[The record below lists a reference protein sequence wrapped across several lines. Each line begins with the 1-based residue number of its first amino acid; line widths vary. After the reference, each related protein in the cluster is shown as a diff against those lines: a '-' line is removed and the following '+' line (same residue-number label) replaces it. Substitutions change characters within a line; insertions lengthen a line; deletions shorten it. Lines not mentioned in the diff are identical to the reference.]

1 MTGPSCRLP
10 PGLSAYVPVTR
21 PLALACQHP
30 GLSRS
35 APLGAFP
42 LEYAPQK
49 AAIRSSTAKLPA
61 APSRI
66 PSLPPST
73 LHLKNP

>member
-1 MTGPSCRLP
+1 M
-10 PGLSAYVPVTR
+10 R
-21 PLALACQHP
+21 PLALAFQYP
-30 GLSRS
+30 RLSRS
-35 APLGAFP
+35 VPLGAFP

-49 AAIRSSTAKLPA
+49 AAIRSSTAKPPA

-66 PSLPPST
+66 PNLPPST